1 MKIFQPCFIQ
11 VQTVV
16 GLIFLCLENERLEI
30 IMIINVTQYIQYQF
44 NLILFNFPI
53 ESTC

>member
-1 MKIFQPCFIQ
+1 MKIFQPCILQ

-30 IMIINVTQYIQYQF
+30 IMNINVTQNIQYQF
-44 NLILFNFPI
+44 NSDTF
-53 ESTC
+53 

>member
-1 MKIFQPCFIQ
+1 MKVVQPCILQ

-30 IMIINVTQYIQYQF
+30 ILIINVTQNIRYQ
-44 NLILFNFPI
+44 
-53 ESTC
+53 SC

>member
-11 VQTVV
+11 VQLVV
-16 GLIFLCLENERLEI
+16 GSIFLCLGNERLEI
-30 IMIINVTQYIQYQF
+30 TMIINVIQYIQYQF

>member
-1 MKIFQPCFIQ
+1 MKIVQPGLIQ

-30 IMIINVTQYIQYQF
+30 IMILNVTQNIQYQF

-53 ESTC
+53 ESIC

>member
-11 VQTVV
+11 VQLVV
-16 GLIFLCLENERLEI
+16 GSIFLCLENERLEI
-30 IMIINVTQYIQYQF
+30 IMILNVTQNIQYQF

-53 ESTC
+53 ESIC